1 MQGLVEQLPPD
12 EKEKYHEIVKENNK
26 IIEGIESLQDQIKQ
40 KKERTEYLKNI
51 ISQSQVSTSKLNII
65 LINLFL
71 LDSRILN
78 DLIIKRSN
86 TF

>member
-51 ISQSQVSTSKLNII
+51 ISQSQVSTSRLNII

-78 DLIIKRSN
+78 EI
-86 TF
+86 